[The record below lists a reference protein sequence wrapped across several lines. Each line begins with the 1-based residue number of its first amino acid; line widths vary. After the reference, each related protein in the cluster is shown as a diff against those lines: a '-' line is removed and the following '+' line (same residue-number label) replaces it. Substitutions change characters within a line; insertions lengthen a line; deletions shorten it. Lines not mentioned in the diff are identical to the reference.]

1 MKSHHYTIIF
11 YPYILYNMFNI
22 YMPVS
27 ESLKIAN
34 NQAKRQMA
42 IDRADYEASLITS
55 QLVLS
60 PDIPGYINPFA
71 DKLITNQTDK
81 MLTDDRNIKIT
92 MEGFL
97 DKIADPEI
105 ASYIVNKLS
114 IEQMKILIPNWNEL
128 VVKLKR
134 TNKKFTKDTFYNW
147 IISYLKELNQEVSI
161 TTPAI
166 PPMAPIAPLIPVRVP
181 PIIPLIPPRVPPI
194 APIIPARPP
203 IGLPKPLVP
212 VSTEPKVTMKEFMTD
227 LSKELFDRAVSDRA
241 LKVKD
246 DVTELENEIEIRR
259 LKERDLNKLEKDILV
274 VKDKM
279 KAKSD
284 LQKKNE
290 KERIKIEK
298 EELRKQR
305 LKDYIAEQEGINTG
319 KTILGRANEKSQ
331 MFNEDKKLQLTN
343 AEKREKTHINKMKA
357 GEFVKYA
364 ENTYGV
370 AFSTPKKGDGGYEK
384 RKKNFLDNYLH
395 DALKE
400 RFLDDKK
407 FYVPITNGEELTTG
421 DGIKI
426 QLRKPIKKR
435 IMTGRG
441 LILDRKPIER
451 YLQINDVHKID
462 MLKLNQEIPLLHCL
476 YVVHKSK
483 PLNKLS
489 NVQISKDCVEVVKNI
504 VNNKFNQ
511 KEYSLMPLEQRRIIQ
526 QFNKQCKF
534 NLDIKDKDN
543 EECVDKFNMCYGEFK
558 SGNNNPE
565 LLKQLKKQVILFM
578 NEKLISQKDGNSI
591 LLQIALS

>member
-1 MKSHHYTIIF
+1 
-11 YPYILYNMFNI
+11 MFNI

-42 IDRADYEASLITS
+42 IDSEDYNASLITS

-166 PPMAPIAPLIPVRVP
+166 P

>member
-1 MKSHHYTIIF
+1 
-11 YPYILYNMFNI
+11 MFNI

-42 IDRADYEASLITS
+42 IDREDYNASLITS

-166 PPMAPIAPLIPVRVP
+166 P